1 MNGIAKYPEDPS
13 DKNIVIATIIL
24 APALALENR
33 QCIVN
38 NRAIEIAISSLD
50 KATVLRGGVSDRTEK
65 KIASWGGKL
74 GGIVRQ
80 T

>member
-38 NRAIEIAISSLD
+38 NRAIEIATTD
-50 KATVLRGGVSDRTEK
+50 ADVSPFVGQ
-65 KIASWGGKL
+65 W
-74 GGIVRQ
+74 
-80 T
+80 